1 MKTLTLEETVQWM
14 ERCISEGADWNE
26 DFWSNYV
33 DALHYLKEYREN
45 KSGLEKTKEA
55 LEVKKKIYEDMT
67 EKIMQQGQENEARC
81 QAEIARYQEAVK
93 NCERAENLYKQKQ
106 KAAEDALWKIASDPN
121 EPLTWDELKTMEDKP
136 VWIEYGT
143 DEDTALK
150 RWCLVQIVLDEYISL
165 ATTAIFFRA
174 EKSKQGKTW
183 QAYRK
188 ERE

>member
-1 MKTLTLEETVQWM
+1 VNTIVTSYVLQQGQKRKIFSFRNRETYPDVFERYCVSWLGRVSQDGEICVHKGRLRREVFTMKTLTLEETVQWM

-33 DALHYLKEYREN
+33 DALNYLKEFQ
-45 KSGLEKTKEA
+45 GLLNMWNDKLDKE
-55 LEVKKKIYEDMT
+55 
-67 EKIMQQGQENEARC
+67 
-81 QAEIARYQEAVK
+81 QANQ
-93 NCERAENLYKQKQ
+93 
-106 KAAEDALWKIASDPN
+106 
-121 EPLTWDELKTMEDKP
+121 PLTWDELKTMEDKP
-136 VWIEYGT
+136 VWIEYGS